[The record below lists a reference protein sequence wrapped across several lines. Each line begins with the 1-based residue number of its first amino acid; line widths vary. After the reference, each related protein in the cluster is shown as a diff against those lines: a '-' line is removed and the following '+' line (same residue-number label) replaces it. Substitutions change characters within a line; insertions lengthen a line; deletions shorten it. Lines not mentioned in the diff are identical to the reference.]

1 MNYRDAYYI
10 TEIVDYLDE
19 QIIQLIE
26 VRTGQTGDSP
36 TEWAIAAVKIEAL
49 QKVRQHFC
57 GEIFPVDAQI
67 KRLREN
73 FLGDI

>member
-10 TEIVDYLDE
+10 TEIRDYLDE
-19 QIIQLIE
+19 QIMELVE
-26 VRTGQTGDSP
+26 TRTGQVSGSP

-57 GEIFPVDAQI
+57 REKFPLEEYV
-67 KRLREN
+67 RGLV
-73 FLGDI
+73 